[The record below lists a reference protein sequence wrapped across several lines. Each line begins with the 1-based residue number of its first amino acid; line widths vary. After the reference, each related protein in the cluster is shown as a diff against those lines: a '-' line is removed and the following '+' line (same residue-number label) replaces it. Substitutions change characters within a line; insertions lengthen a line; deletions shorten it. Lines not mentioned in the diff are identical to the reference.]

1 MDNQITLI
9 GAVKLLKSKDY
20 FILTY
25 LTKNQIIKKYEMK
38 ETVCFHTKETKSS
51 NEAIRTGNIVL
62 ITGQI
67 MSNKEDEDLIIIN
80 PVSYHILEP
89 NGNKKETA
97 YLIRYGIDY
106 NRIHI
111 VNSTEN
117 GHFITRPIPRKENFG
132 WKGAINPKS
141 LIRLSIP
148 VFFSNNYLVKGV
160 SYEEK
165 NY

>member
-25 LTKNQIIKKYEMK
+25 LTKNQVKKKYEMK
-38 ETVCFHTKETKSS
+38 ETVCFHTKETRSS
-51 NEAIRTGNIVL
+51 RDAIRTGNIVL

-67 MSNKEDEDLIIIN
+67 MSNKEDEDLLIIN
-80 PVSYHILEP
+80 PISYHILEP

-97 YLIRYGIDY
+97 YLIRFGIDY
-106 NRIHI
+106 NRIHV
-111 VNSTEN
+111 VNPTEN
-117 GHFITRPIPRKENFG
+117 SHFITHPIPIKDNVD
-132 WKGAINPKS
+132 WNGALSTKS

-148 VFFSNNYLVKGV
+148 VFSQQKLY
-160 SYEEK
+160 S
-165 NY
+165 